1 MSELWHHKSL
11 ELFRGLDEADAAAM
25 ERSLGVVELRKN
37 QLAPLR
43 EGQKRCLF
51 VVLQGHVRLTY
62 TDARGAEAVVVV
74 LGPGDFFGSLEED
87 DADYGSHCRALTNAR
102 LGRLSA
108 SEFDALVKKSPHL
121 ALKLTKMSMS
131 RVQRLQVRLAEMML
145 RTVSERLALT
155 LLSLAEQV
163 GREEPGGKV
172 RLMLWLTQ
180 SDLGKLIGSSRE
192 MVCKVMKDF
201 QAGGLV
207 EVDKGWINLTSLDGL
222 RERAGTRP
230 NDAGEKPAPPARK
243 PR

>member
-1 MSELWHHKSL
+1 MSELWHHKNL
-11 ELFRGLDEADAAAM
+11 ELFRGLSEADAAAM
-25 ERSLGVVELRKN
+25 ERTLEIVALRKN

-43 EGQKRCLF
+43 DGEERGLF

-74 LGPGDFFGSLEED
+74 LGPGDFFGSLED
-87 DADYGSHCRALTNAR
+87 DGSDYGAHCRALTNAR

-108 SEFDALVKKSPHL
+108 AEFDALVKKSPHL

-155 LLSLAEQV
+155 LLGLAEQV
-163 GREEPGGKV
+163 GREEAGGKV

-192 MVCKVMKDF
+192 MVCKVMKEF
-201 QAGGLV
+201 QSAGLV
-207 EVDKGWINLTSLDGL
+207 DVDKGWINLVSLDGL
-222 RERAGTRP
+222 RERAGNRP
-230 NDAGEKPAPPARK
+230 TGTGA
-243 PR
+243 